1 MVVGDFAI
9 ELDTVVIGAGPGG
22 YVAAIRAAEL
32 GQKVAVIER
41 QYVGGVCLNVGCI
54 PSKALITA
62 GHRYLEAKHSEV
74 FGVNTGEVSLNFAK
88 TQEWKQKNVVDK
100 LTNGV
105 RFLLKKHKIELIEG
119 EAFFVDNHTLRVIHE
134 DGAQTYSFNNAILA
148 TGSRPIEIPG
158 FKFAGNVVD
167 STGAL
172 NFEEVPKHLVV
183 IGGGVIGCELGMAYG
198 RLGAKVTIIEG
209 TDRILGPF
217 DSDMGDLV
225 VKELEKMNV
234 KIITNARAKQA
245 DDNGKEVKVTY
256 SVDNQEY
263 TVVADKVLVAVGRK
277 PNTDELGL
285 DILGLEINQ
294 RGLIEIDNQC
304 RTNIK
309 NIYAIGD
316 IVAGP
321 ALAHKASYEGK
332 VAAEAISGHPTIID
346 YKALPAVAYTDPE
359 LATTG
364 VSNSE
369 AKEND
374 ELFSTKFSLTANG
387 RALSLNETEGFVRLI
402 CRKDDKRLVGA
413 QVAGPGASDLIS
425 ELTVAIECGLNAED
439 LSLSIHPHPS
449 LSEAIM
455 DCAEAAIGLPIHM

>member
-1 MVVGDFAI
+1 MVVGDFTL

-22 YVAAIRAAEL
+22 YVAAIRAAEK
-32 GQKVAVIER
+32 GQKVSVIEK

-62 GHRYLEAKHSEV
+62 GHRYLEAQHSEL
-74 FGVNTGEVSLNFAK
+74 FGVNTGEVSLDFEK
-88 TQEWKQKNVVDK
+88 TQEWKNTKVVNK
-100 LTNGV
+100 LTDGV
-105 RFLLKKHKIELIEG
+105 RYLLKKNKVELIEG
-119 EAFFVDNHTLRVIHE
+119 EAFFVDEHTLRVING
-134 DGAQTYSFNNAILA
+134 DKAQSYSFNNAILA

-158 FKFAGNVVD
+158 FKFSENIVD

-172 NFEEVPKHLVV
+172 NFKEVPKELVV
-183 IGGGVIGCELGMAYG
+183 IGGGVIGSELGMAYS
-198 RLGAKVTIIEG
+198 RLGSKVTILEG

-217 DSDMGDLV
+217 DKDMSDLV
-225 VKELEKMNV
+225 HEELEKMDV
-234 KIITNARAKQA
+234 KIITNARAKSSV
-245 DDNGKEVKVTY
+245 DKGDSVEIVY
-256 SVDNQEY
+256 SVDEQEF
-263 TVVADKVLVAVGRK
+263 TIESSKLLVCVGRK

-285 DILGLEINQ
+285 DILDMDIDD
-294 RGLIEIDNQC
+294 RGLIKIDEQC
-304 RTNIK
+304 RTNIE

-332 VAAEAISGHPTIID
+332 IAAEAIAGEKVTID

-364 VSNSE
+364 LSFEDSKNNPQLKV
-369 AKEND
+369 
-374 ELFSTKFSLTANG
+374 TKFSLTANG
-387 RALSLNETEGFVRLI
+387 RALSLNETNGFVRLI
-402 CRKDDKRLVGA
+402 TDKDTNQLVGA

-425 ELTVAIECGLNAED
+425 ELTLAIECGIDAED
-439 LSLSIHPHPS
+439 LALTIHPHPS